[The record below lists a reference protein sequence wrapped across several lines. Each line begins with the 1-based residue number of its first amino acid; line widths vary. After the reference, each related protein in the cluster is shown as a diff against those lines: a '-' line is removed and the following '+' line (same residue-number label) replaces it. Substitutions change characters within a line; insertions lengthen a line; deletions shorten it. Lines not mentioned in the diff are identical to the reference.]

1 MPWPKLIRWTLE
13 LIIGIRRWEIAHE
26 DCFCG
31 SAASYHCRRI
41 ARTGLSNVSVRRN
54 LARAWNGNRHRLAVE
69 NRALAVWRLFHLH
82 GRDDWTQPLD
92 RRGRCPKTG
101 A

>member
-13 LIIGIRRWEIAHE
+13 LIIGISRWEIAHE
-26 DCFCG
+26 DCFSVSSDSFLCCLV
-31 SAASYHCRRI
+31 S
-41 ARTGLSNVSVRRN
+41 RTGFSNVSVRRN
-54 LARAWNGNRHRLAVE
+54 SARAWNGNRHRLAVE

-82 GRDDWTQPLD
+82 GSDDWTHALD
-92 RRGRCPKTG
+92 RRRRCPTTD